1 MPYEILARGAFHAK
15 PSGPAK
21 LMPADHRRI
30 LEDIFQ
36 TAVKSVDPYKLVKG
50 QDLPVLAPFRE
61 RLCRRLL
68 VISLGKAALSMAAA
82 AADIAADVPVLGV
95 AITKYGHTG
104 PGALPASIRVF
115 EAGHPVPDQAG
126 VEATREA
133 IRMIREQSGNDTL
146 VLCLISGG
154 GSALFV
160 APCDGV
166 SLEEKQEI
174 TRLLLLNGAEI
185 QELNAVRKHLSLV
198 KGGRLAEIARPAKVV
213 SLVLSDVIGDPLDV
227 IASGPTSPDRST
239 FGEALAIIDKYGLR
253 SKMPGKALDIL
264 AKGARG
270 KIPDTPKPGDPLFR
284 NVENL
289 IIGSNRIAVEA
300 ARIRAEELGFPAEV
314 LTTELRGEAREAG
327 RSLARKAVEAAGI
340 AGRKC
345 LIAGGETT
353 VTVRGNG
360 LGGRSTELALAFAGE
375 IKGMGGITFLAAG
388 TDGTDGPTDAAGA
401 IVDGDTV
408 PRAEKLGLDPGKY
421 LGSNDSY
428 NFLKKTN
435 DLLITGPTGTNVM
448 DIVAALIEPSPR

>member
-1 MPYEILARGAFHAK
+1 M
-15 PSGPAK
+15 ST
-21 LMPADHRRI
+21 DHRRI

-36 TAVKSVDPYKLVKG
+36 AALRSVDPYGLVKV
-50 QDLPVLAPFRE
+50 QALPVMAPLRE

-68 VISLGKAALSMAAA
+68 VISLGKAAYPMAAA
-82 AADIAADVPVLGV
+82 AAHIAADVPVQGIV
-95 AITKYGHTG
+95 ITKYGHTG
-104 PGALPASIRVF
+104 PVPLPETFRVF
-115 EAGHPVPDQAG
+115 EAGHPVPDEAG

-133 IRMIREQSGNDTL
+133 IRMIRQLAGNDTL

-154 GSALFV
+154 GSALFL

-166 SLEEKQEI
+166 SLEEKQET

-213 SLVLSDVIGDPLDV
+213 SLILSDVIGDPLDV

-239 FGEALAIIDKYGLR
+239 FGEALAVIDKYGLR
-253 SKMPGKALDIL
+253 SRMPRKALDVL
-264 AKGARG
+264 QMGARG
-270 KIPDTPKPGDPLFR
+270 EIPDTPKPGDPLFR
-284 NVENL
+284 NVENR
-289 IIGSNRIAVEA
+289 IIGSNRIAVGA
-300 ARIRAEELGFPAEV
+300 AKHKAEELGFPAEV

-327 RSLARKAVEAAGI
+327 RWLAGKAVEGLGT

-360 LGGRSTELALAFAGE
+360 LGGRSTELALAFAGAVRA
-375 IKGMGGITFLAAG
+375 MGGITLLSAG

-401 IVDGDTV
+401 IVDGETV
-408 PRAEKLGLDPGKY
+408 PRAEKLGLDPDAY
-421 LGSNDSY
+421 LGDNDSY
-428 NFLKKTN
+428 NFFKKTGG
-435 DLLITGPTGTNVM
+435 LLVTGPTGTNVM
-448 DIVAALIEPSPR
+448 DIVAALIEPPPR